1 MELETHAPAH
11 RFHGMETRGIRAAF
25 GGIGFPFAF
34 TGAPTTEL
42 PDLVCDILHS
52 TYWSPLSGG

>member
-1 MELETHAPAH
+1 MELEIHAPAH

-25 GGIGFPFAF
+25 DIGFPFAF

-42 PDLVCDILHS
+42 PDLV
-52 TYWSPLSGG
+52 